1 MNNSFQYFGTKMQMH
16 QQRVEHTKE
25 VLIKPRGVSMRY
37 IKRFLIYAS
46 FLSAIVSASCL
57 VYIVQWLEALR
68 KGWLV

>member
-1 MNNSFQYFGTKMQMH
+1 MSIQYFGTKMQMH
-16 QQRVEHTKE
+16 QQRVQQMKDDT
-25 VLIKPRGVSMRY
+25 IKSKRISMKY

-57 VYIVQWLEALR
+57 IYIVQWLEALR